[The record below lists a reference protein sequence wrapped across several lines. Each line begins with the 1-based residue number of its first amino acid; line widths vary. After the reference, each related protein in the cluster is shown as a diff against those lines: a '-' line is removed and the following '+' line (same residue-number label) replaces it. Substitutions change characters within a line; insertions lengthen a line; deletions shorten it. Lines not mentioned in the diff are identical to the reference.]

1 VNEKTNILMV
11 CLGNICRSPLAEG
24 LMRSKLN
31 FTKFTVDSAGTSGGH
46 KGQAPDKRS
55 IAVAKKNGLDISNQ
69 KSRKLLEEDFKKF
82 DVLYVMD
89 QSNYNDVTALAR
101 TEDEKKK
108 VIKILDEV
116 FPGENLDV
124 PDPYYGGSQ
133 GFENIYRMLDRAT
146 DVIAKKIDHRID

>member
-55 IAVAKKNGLDISNQ
+55 IAIANKNGLDISNQ
-69 KSRKLLEEDFKKF
+69 KSRKLLEEDFKNF
-82 DVLYVMD
+82 DFLYVMD
-89 QSNYNDVTALAR
+89 QSNYNDVTSLAS
-101 TEDEKKK
+101 TEEEKKK

-116 FPGENLDV
+116 FPDENLDV

-146 DVIAKKIDHRID
+146 DVIAQKIDNRIE

>member
-1 VNEKTNILMV
+1 MI

-46 KGQAPDKRS
+46 KGEAPDKRS
-55 IAVAKKNGLDISNQ
+55 IAVARKYGLDISQ
-69 KSRKLLEEDFKKF
+69 QRSRKLLQEDFDKF
-82 DVLYVMD
+82 DYLYVMD
-89 QSNYNDVTALAR
+89 GSNYNDVTSMAR
-101 TEDEKKK
+101 NEEERNK
-108 VIKILDEV
+108 VIKILDEA

-133 GFENIYRMLDRAT
+133 GFENVYRMLDRAT
-146 DVIAKKIDHRID
+146 DVIAKKLDS

>member
-55 IAVAKKNGLDISNQ
+55 IAVANKNGLDISNQ
-69 KSRKLLEEDFKKF
+69 KSRKLIKEDFKNF
-82 DVLYVMD
+82 DILYVMD
-89 QSNYNDVTALAR
+89 QSNYNDVMALAI
-101 TEDEKKK
+101 TEEEKKK
-108 VIKILDEV
+108 VVKILDEV

-124 PDPYYGGSQ
+124 PDPYFGGSQ

-146 DVIAKKIDHRID
+146 DVIAKKIDNRIE